1 MAIQDAD
8 GVGSSAGPGGSKGE
22 DSIMDAESAMDAAVA
37 RQARFGKLPERIGFD
52 RMVQEQAA
60 NGPSVASYN
69 PEASWNQF
77 SCLALDLGL

>member
-8 GVGSSAGPGGSKGE
+8 GLGSSAGPGGGKGE
-22 DSIMDAESAMDAAVA
+22 DSSVDTESAMDAAA

-52 RMVQEQAA
+52 QMVQEQAA
-60 NGPSVASYN
+60 NGPGVAPYN